1 MEKLQITHNTKMLDD
16 LFLLHEE
23 ISSDLE
29 YFKLSHKNFDYN
41 IQLLIGENDYKII
54 IDIKNASRTAI
65 DDKESGS

>member
-1 MEKLQITHNTKMLDD
+1 MKMLQITYSTKMLDD
-16 LFLLHEE
+16 LFLLHED

-41 IQLLIGENDYKII
+41 IQLFIGENDYKII
-54 IDIKNASRTAI
+54 IDIKNASGTTA